1 VNSILKWNSNVFKID
16 KLKSFI
22 YQSYD
27 WYQLKS
33 PHNQIT
39 VLCCPREM
47 IWDLAPMLRL
57 SHFKRRL
64 SDSFNKLP
72 MFAYKCQT

>member
-1 VNSILKWNSNVFKID
+1 MIS
-16 KLKSFI
+16 
-22 YQSYD
+22 
-27 WYQLKS
+27 YQLKS

-39 VLCCPREM
+39 VLCFPREM
-47 IWDLAPMLRL
+47 IWDLAPILRL
-57 SHFKRRL
+57 SHLKRRL